1 MTGLGSVLSLQLS
14 SNKHSNLD
22 MPLDASSMIC
32 RHVLQIHAIQ
42 AFDPDSLV
50 RMGNFADNHDEYS
63 RLAYFCRYDSLRTH
77 SDFRTPL

>member
-14 SNKHSNLD
+14 SNKHSDLD

-42 AFDPDSLV
+42 AFDPETAWLGWETLLTIMTS
-50 RMGNFADNHDEYS
+50 
-63 RLAYFCRYDSLRTH
+63 TH
-77 SDFRTPL
+77 ALHTSAAMIASGLTVSSGD